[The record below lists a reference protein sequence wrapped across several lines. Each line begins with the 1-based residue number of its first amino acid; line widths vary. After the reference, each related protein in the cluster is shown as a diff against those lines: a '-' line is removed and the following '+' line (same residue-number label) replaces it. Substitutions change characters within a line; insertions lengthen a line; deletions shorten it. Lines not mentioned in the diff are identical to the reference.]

1 MFLLT
6 DGEVCNIDQ
15 CVSLARENNG
25 GNRVFTLGIGA
36 RADSGLVHGLA
47 DASGGDSAYV
57 MDERISETV
66 IPQLKASMTSMNG
79 TNVETHDQ
87 LQSTRH
93 AQIRH
98 HSQSNYMVKS
108 NKEFNGD
115 EIVLISGRGKENV
128 GMCVTTTKTGPE
140 QCDSLSDAFK
150 TLFSY
155 ELIQELT
162 RCYQNARDGNQRNEP
177 KAKVIEL
184 SKSSGV
190 LSMFTSFVRF
200 SERQTPRSSPRH
212 QPTRR
217 TQSTQSSVYGVTNQL
232 FVKTLTG
239 KHLTICGCAAV
250 NDIKERIQ
258 DQEGIPPDQARLICR
273 EAA

>member
-1 MFLLT
+1 M
-6 DGEVCNIDQ
+6 
-15 CVSLARENNG
+15 
-25 GNRVFTLGIGA
+25 FTLGIGA

-115 EIVLISGRGKENV
+115 EIVFISGRGKKNVGMCEIVFISGRGKKNV

-150 TLFSY
+150 DLFSY